1 MVFKYFLCGKFFVML
16 IDTHSHI
23 YSEDFSNDLE
33 EVIQRAF
40 ENDVRKIVLPNIDS
54 SSVKKM
60 LDLADRYPQIC
71 YPLIGLHPT
80 SVNED
85 YEEELELI
93 EFWIGKRKF
102 YGIGE
107 VGIDLYWDK
116 TFIAEQTDAFRRQI
130 ILAKKYELPV
140 VVHVRESFDEVYA
153 VLQDE
158 KDERLKGVF
167 HSFTGTPEQA
177 ELITDLGFKLGIN
190 GIITF
195 KNNGLDQ
202 LISKIDPGHI
212 LLETDS
218 PYLTPVPFR
227 GKRNES
233 SYLVYVAQK
242 VAEIYQLPVA
252 EITRITANNAEKLF
266 KI

>member
-1 MVFKYFLCGKFFVML
+1 ML

-23 YSEDFSNDLE
+23 YSEDFSNDIE

-54 SSVKKM
+54 SSLKKM
-60 LDLADRYPQIC
+60 LDLTDKYPQIC
-71 YPLIGLHPT
+71 FPLIGLHPT

-85 YEEELELI
+85 YEDELELI
-93 EFWIGKRKF
+93 EFWITKRKF
-102 YGIGE
+102 FGIGE

-116 TFIAEQTDAFRRQI
+116 TFVAEQTDAFRRQI
-130 ILAKKYELPV
+130 RMAKKHQLPV
-140 VVHVRESFDEVYA
+140 VVHVRESFDEVFT
-153 VLQDE
+153 VLNEE
-158 KDERLKGVF
+158 KDEHLKGVF
-167 HSFTGTPEQA
+167 HSFTGTVEQA
-177 ELITDLGFKLGIN
+177 GLVTGIGFKLGIN
-190 GIITF
+190 GIVTF
-195 KNNGLDQ
+195 KNGGLDQ
-202 LISKIDPGHI
+202 LLRKIDPAHI

-242 VAEIYQLPVA
+242 VAEIYQMPVA
-252 EITRITANNAEKLF
+252 EITRITAETAEQLF